1 LRWCVSDS
9 AAGLTG
15 GGETLSGT
23 GLTSVDVELKLLTMM
38 VRSSCYLLAIYTW
51 PNDQYVKPGSGQT
64 QGKLPQNR
72 PPVFLQVDQPSTF
85 LSEMAKVSPAPPL
98 SETDTAA
105 AAAAGGHGLNRYMG
119 KETGKKTR
127 LLRHVYIKPI
137 SFYQDRLG
145 TNIGKT
151 HKRRRRVVA

>member
-1 LRWCVSDS
+1 MINIPSQARDKHRENSPKTD
-9 AAGLTG
+9 
-15 GGETLSGT
+15 
-23 GLTSVDVELKLLTMM
+23 
-38 VRSSCYLLAIYTW
+38 
-51 PNDQYVKPGSGQT
+51 
-64 QGKLPQNR
+64 R
-72 PPVFLQVDQPSTF
+72 PFFLQVDQPSTF

-98 SETDTAA
+98 SEADTA

-127 LLRHVYIKPI
+127 LLRHVYIKTMP
-137 SFYQDRLG
+137 FYQDRLG